1 MKKKLMRLN
10 IKWLFFLYVLIF
22 LFLVLSGGILLI
34 PQLSKK
40 YVYHITQEKLNSI
53 GLESIGITERLR
65 ERILE
70 SDLSSRQT
78 LLKRFP
84 WAMKKLQ
91 NLTENNMVMYAM
103 ILSLNGRIVLHSTPY
118 FEGYHY
124 NDAGQQGIFIPDK
137 PIIREIPIFYGQ
149 MNDKL
154 MEIAIPIYSGERVIG
169 TMRVGISGK
178 ELYARAKT
186 IQEEFRNFILLRML
200 LLIALVAISGY
211 VLWYLF
217 IRHINFEK
225 RTAEMRKLSTIGSIA
240 GGLAHELRN
249 PLNSMKFNIRL
260 IVERAA
266 KSVEGKMTV
275 DNDFLEML
283 DDLDSEIDR
292 LSGTLSDFLEY
303 AKPSNINPE
312 KFNINEAIDG
322 ILDFIEPE
330 CTVKNIRFSRKYNDV
345 FFLLLPLNGFKQC
358 ILNLVL
364 NAREASPQEGGEIKI
379 TTYRKKLHIC
389 IDIADEG
396 CGIPKEIS
404 DKVFDVFFSNKD
416 IGTGLGL
423 TIVKQFVEQAGGTI
437 AFKSEIGRG
446 TVFTI
451 SFLA

>member
-1 MKKKLMRLN
+1 MKKKLVKLN
-10 IKWLFFLYVLIF
+10 IKWLLFLYVLIF

-40 YVYHITQEKLNSI
+40 YVYHITQEKLNNI
-53 GLESIGITERLR
+53 GLKSIGITERLR
-65 ERILE
+65 ERIIE
-70 SDLSSRQT
+70 SDLRRRQT
-78 LLKRFP
+78 LLRSFP
-84 WAMKKLQ
+84 WAMKKLDD
-91 NLTENNMVMYAM
+91 LTKDNMVMYAM

-118 FEGYHY
+118 FEGHHY

-149 MNDKL
+149 LNDKL

-186 IQEEFRNFILLRML
+186 IQEEFRNFVLMRML

-217 IRHINFEK
+217 VRHINFEK
-225 RTAEMRKLSTIGSIA
+225 QTAEMKKLNTIGSIA

-260 IVERAA
+260 IVEQAT
-266 KSVEGKMTV
+266 KSVGGKMTI
-275 DNDFLEML
+275 DRDFLEML

-312 KFNINEAIDG
+312 KVNINEVIDG
-322 ILDFIEPE
+322 TLDFLEPE
-330 CTVKNIRFSRKYNDV
+330 CTVKNISFIRNYQDV
-345 FFLLLPLNGFKQC
+345 FFLFLPLNGFKQC

-364 NAREASPQEGGEIKI
+364 NAREASPSEGGKIHI
-379 TTYRKKLHIC
+379 TTYRKKMHIC

-396 CGIPKEIS
+396 SGIPKGVQ
-404 DKVFDVFFSNKD
+404 DKLFDVFFSNKD
-416 IGTGLGL
+416 MGTGLGL
-423 TIVKQFVEQAGGTI
+423 TIVKQFVEQAGGSI
-437 AFKSEIGRG
+437 SFKSEVGKG